1 MQRHPIPSP
10 KFPFPPITP
19 FCNHPRTS
27 TTKNVLTITYVANT
41 FKVILL
47 ESENNLKTITHS
59 KLTTQKLQNQP
70 THLIIAQ
77 TNFRVSKTNLKFTP
91 KHKKSKKK
99 KLHKNLPK
107 FFPKL
112 RQSNYYN
119 KNVPKQCMQTEDTP
133 EKKTI
138 TLKTLKRSLFSRQ
151 TK

>member
-1 MQRHPIPSP
+1 MNAMKVKIFQTQTFLNITMWAGVPSEP
-10 KFPFPPITP
+10 LCLHTQSLA
-19 FCNHPRTS
+19 T
-27 TTKNVLTITYVANT
+27 A
-41 FKVILL
+41 
-47 ESENNLKTITHS
+47 
-59 KLTTQKLQNQP
+59 QKLQNQP